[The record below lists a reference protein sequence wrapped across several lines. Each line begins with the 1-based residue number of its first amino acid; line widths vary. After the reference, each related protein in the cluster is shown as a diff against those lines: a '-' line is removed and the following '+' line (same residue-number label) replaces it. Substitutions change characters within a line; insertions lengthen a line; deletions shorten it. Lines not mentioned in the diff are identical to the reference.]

1 EATTA
6 PPELVTAEAA
16 PTPVAGLPEVVIT
29 LTPDGRLLL
38 SSQDPEALDRLE
50 EYIEE
55 VAPRPRRFKVY
66 QINNVR
72 ASSIYLTLTGLY
84 KEEIKGDTPE
94 RRWDWRTDSW
104 VTSGVDNSSQLS
116 KRKLLKI
123 DYDFAS
129 NTLLVANASPQ
140 QQQEIEELIREYD
153 KPSNDEAQGR
163 RIAAIKIEYSRAKVV
178 ATALKDVYR
187 DLLSQ
192 RDKEFEKDEKSGA
205 AIPKE
210 TTTILRF
217 GSPTD
222 DTSEGGERERQAE
235 IGFQGALSVG
245 VDEISNTIIISAQEE
260 VFDSVV
266 EIIKVLDEQA

>member
-1 EATTA
+1 
-6 PPELVTAEAA
+6 
-16 PTPVAGLPEVVIT
+16 
-29 LTPDGRLLL
+29 
-38 SSQDPEALDRLE
+38 
-50 EYIEE
+50 
-55 VAPRPRRFKVY
+55 
-66 QINNVR
+66 
-72 ASSIYLTLTGLY
+72 
-84 KEEIKGDTPE
+84 
-94 RRWDWRTDSW
+94 
-104 VTSGVDNSSQLS
+104 
-116 KRKLLKI
+116 
-123 DYDFAS
+123 
-129 NTLLVANASPQ
+129 LLVANASPQ

-163 RIAAIKIEYSRAKVV
+163 RIAAIKIQYSRAKVV

-205 AIPKE
+205 SIPKE

-217 GSPTD
+217 NSRTD
-222 DTSEGGERERQAE
+222 GESEGGERERPAE

-266 EIIKVLDEQA
+266 EIIKVLDEQARPTSTVEVRSVKGGMSAEAMQKALAEALGTPWVGDRPENAFQKPPSEDRNGNQNQQPGGQPPQAQAQPVQSTLQIQ